1 MNLRYF
7 LYATIENTKRPRQ
20 NAKSKNNA
28 VIFKQCNII
37 NKSNNGNMRNSL
49 FFFSHIQVE
58 RRIGYF

>member
-1 MNLRYF
+1 ML
-7 LYATIENTKRPRQ
+7 
-20 NAKSKNNA
+20 KSKNNA

-37 NKSNNGNMRNSL
+37 NISNNGNMRNSL

>member
-1 MNLRYF
+1 MNLRCF
-7 LYATIENTKRPRQ
+7 LYVTIGNIKSPRQ

-37 NKSNNGNMRNSL
+37 NISNIGNIRNSL
-49 FFFSHIQVE
+49 FFFSHVQVE